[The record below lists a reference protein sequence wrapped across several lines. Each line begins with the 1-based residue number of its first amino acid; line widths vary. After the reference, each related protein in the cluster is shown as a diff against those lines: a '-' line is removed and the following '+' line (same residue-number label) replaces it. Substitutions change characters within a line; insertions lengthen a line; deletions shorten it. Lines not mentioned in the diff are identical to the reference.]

1 MGYLYFYFY
10 LYLRLKSGPQRQW
23 LLGFV
28 SMVRE
33 QNGSKK
39 RHSHMH
45 TYTNFARGVV
55 TRVRIHI
62 RSHDVLHCTHYV
74 SCRIR
79 RLRANEDLRWLCA
92 VRSPDSEL
100 CSAGART
107 QKRLFPASV
116 LDLGTYRRSSC
127 LVLRCCES
135 LLPVKRLMWRL
146 TSEAW

>member
-1 MGYLYFYFY
+1 MDFLQFCGDSFTKVLSQGLYLY

-28 SMVRE
+28 SRE

-39 RHSHMH
+39 EDIH
-45 TYTNFARGVV
+45 TCTHIQTFARGVV

-79 RLRANEDLRWLCA
+79 RLRAHEYRRWLCA
-92 VRSPDSEL
+92 VRSLDSEL

-116 LDLGTYRRSSC
+116 LDLGTCSRSSC
-127 LVLRCCES
+127 LVLRCRES
-135 LLPVKRLMWRL
+135 LL
-146 TSEAW
+146 